1 LIKILDGDLHPHL
14 KARMLQRGITL
25 EEIETVLNN
34 GWDATDAK
42 PGTIGKCLVFRYNET
57 WEGKFCEEKEASVY
71 YKVVNNRM
79 MLLTVKA
86 RYGKGF
92 LKEGKDYEVGV

>member
-1 LIKILDGDLHPHL
+1 MIKILDDDLHPHL
-14 KARMLQRGITL
+14 KTRMLQRGITL

-57 WEGKFCEEKEASVY
+57 WEGKFFEEKEVSAY

-92 LKEGKDYEVGV
+92 LEEGKDYEVGV